1 MPTYRNDGDRPKY
14 TVPPGGTIATEQIIV
29 DSDLTKISEAPLW
42 APLKFSQTYN
52 LTAGATQEVS
62 IPTPNFDMYV
72 VILQNTGGVNIY
84 NGTSD
89 TLAILL
95 PNQLASFNTHGK
107 IETLTLEA
115 INDCTVTVAIFSE
128 EVNIE

>member
-29 DSDLTKISEAPLW
+29 DSDLTKISETPLW

-52 LTAGATQEVS
+52 LSAGATQEVS
-62 IPTPNFDMYV
+62 VPTPNLDMYI
-72 VILQNTGGVNIY
+72 VILQNTGGLNIY
-84 NGTSD
+84 NGASD
-89 TLAILL
+89 TLAVLL

-115 INDCTVTVAIFSE
+115 INTCTVTIAIFSE

>member
-52 LTAGATQEVS
+52 LTAGATQEISV
-62 IPTPNFDMYV
+62 PTPNQNMYV
-72 VILQNTGGVNIY
+72 AILKNTCGVTIY
-84 NGTSD
+84 NGTSA
-89 TLAILL
+89 TIVSLL
-95 PNQLASFNTHGK
+95 PNQLVSFETHGK
-107 IETLTLEA
+107 VETLTIEA
-115 INDCTVTVAIFSE
+115 QNDGEVSIAISE
-128 EVNIE
+128 TPIEII